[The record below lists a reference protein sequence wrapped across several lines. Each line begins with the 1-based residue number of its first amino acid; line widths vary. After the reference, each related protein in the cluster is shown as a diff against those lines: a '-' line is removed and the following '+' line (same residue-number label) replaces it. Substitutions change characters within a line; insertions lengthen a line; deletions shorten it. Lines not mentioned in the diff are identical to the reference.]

1 MNFKKMVLLFMVF
14 IMFAGGLESWTGTAS
29 AYTPFEYRQN
39 DYLVNILEDG
49 DGQNRVFKFETPNKI
64 TASNTKLRLFIN
76 AREIEP
82 EEYTVDYESYTITL
96 NKAPYPGSELSIK
109 YAIIPTYEWKEG
121 ISGGSYIGIA
131 LSYGDDSTRVFKL
144 TTKYIINSSKKVV
157 LKIDGNKVPNS
168 EFTFNHENYT
178 ITILAKRQAPRADE
192 EIYFY
197 FPETSIAGT
206 QSSSGG
212 TIEEPIS
219 GGTTE
224 QPASGGTTVNPPSGE
239 TGESPVSGGTGSTGT
254 EAEPEFQLLGGE
266 SYPGSIT
273 LNKNYTLTVKI
284 TIQAKQPAYTSYLM
298 VKNASGEVVKRIRVK
313 AGSTSTYS
321 LRKIGLPSGGYY
333 VYLKTIN
340 QSGGLAA
347 SLPIFVPINNE
358 AKHIKVFISGYMQ
371 AYAQAPV
378 NTNGNVLVPFRSIF
392 ESLGAKVEWDS
403 TTQTVTA
410 TKEGKTIVLTIGS
423 NIAYV
428 NGVAITLSAAPQLIN
443 GTTMVP
449 VRFVSEAL
457 GGLVEWNVAA
467 NSVVVFQSEPIIST
481 TVESEKEAESD
492 ATSSSP
498 ILTKISKGITAPTDI
513 VFVIDVTGSMGGV
526 IDYIKETVKS
536 FVDSVPAGSNFA
548 IVAYRDINYVDQNKN
563 LEFYSFTNN
572 KNELKTNLDQLKAA
586 GGGDEP
592 ESGLDAIYMA
602 MNKLSGRTNA
612 KRIIFITD
620 ASVHDKG
627 TTSAK
632 SSFTLK
638 QVIAELK
645 TNKVVLDAI
654 APKSGSA
661 YKQIIQ
667 LVNSNKGKLYDIDD
681 ASTILL
687 NK

>member
-1 MNFKKMVLLFMVF
+1 MKIKKMILLFMVF
-14 IMFAGGLESWTGTAS
+14 IMFAEGLESWTGTAS
-29 AYTPFEYRQN
+29 AYNPLEYRQN

-49 DGQNRVFKFETPNKI
+49 DGQNRVFKFETPNII

-82 EEYTVDYESYTITL
+82 EEYTIDYNNYAITI
-96 NKAPYPGSELSIK
+96 NKAPDPGAELSIK
-109 YAIIPTYEWKEG
+109 YLIIPTFEWGEG
-121 ISGGSYIGIA
+121 ISGGSYIGNA
-131 LSYGDDSTRVFKL
+131 LSYGDGSTKVFKL
-144 TTKYIINSSKKVV
+144 TTKYMINSSKKVI
-157 LKIDGNKVPNS
+157 LRIGGRQVPNS

-178 ITILAKRQAPRADE
+178 ITLLEKRRAPLAEE

-197 FPETSIAGT
+197 IPKTSITGT
-206 QSSSGG
+206 QTSPGG

-219 GGTTE
+219 GGTTV
-224 QPASGGTTVNPPSGE
+224 SPPSGE
-239 TGESPVSGGTGSTGT
+239 TGESPVSGGAGSTGT

-298 VKNASGEVVKRIRVK
+298 IKNASGEVVKRIRVK

-321 LRKIGLPSGGYY
+321 LKKIGLPSGGYY

-358 AKHIKVFISGYMQ
+358 VKHIKVFISGYMQ

-467 NSVVVFQSEPIIST
+467 NSVVVFQSEPTIST

-592 ESGLDAIYMA
+592 ESGLDAIHMA

-627 TTSAK
+627 TAPAK
-632 SSFTLK
+632 SGFTLK

-681 ASTILL
+681 ASTLLL